1 MKKSILNYD
10 YIMNYITTNEG
21 EKVPYRW
28 SHGADDMHLGDGLI
42 IYTLVQFFK
51 FKTLV
56 CLGSGGGFIPRIMT
70 QARYDLS
77 EQGFY
82 NDVCM
87 EWGDNGSTY
96 VVDAMNGFNGETN
109 WEDEDS
115 EEERL
120 QEEARNLKED
130 KIRVLAEMENLRKR
144 FDREKIDSIKYGS
157 VNFARDILS
166 PGDNLE
172 RALSA
177 INQEEDHPQSIKNLI
192 EGLKMVQKEFSSA
205 LEKNGISKI
214 NSMNEKFNPNL
225 HQAMMEVERDDLDE
239 GIVVQEIQTG
249 YMMHDRLLRP
259 AMVGVSKKPKQNNT
273 ADSQDEKEPKNK
285 D

>member
-1 MKKSILNYD
+1 MNNKKQNDQQETKEKIEKEEIVENKDENLEESSSTKNDELQ
-10 YIMNYITTNEG
+10 NE
-21 EKVPYRW
+21 
-28 SHGADDMHLGDGLI
+28 AD
-42 IYTLVQFFK
+42 
-51 FKTLV
+51 
-56 CLGSGGGFIPRIMT
+56 
-70 QARYDLS
+70 
-77 EQGFY
+77 
-82 NDVCM
+82 
-87 EWGDNGSTY
+87 STEEE
-96 VVDAMNGFNGETN
+96 NE
-109 WEDEDS
+109 ES

-120 QEEARNLKED
+120 QEEVRALKED

-177 INQEEDHPQSIKNLI
+177 INKEEDHSQSIKNLI

-214 NSMNEKFNPNL
+214 NSINERFDPNL
-225 HQAMMEVERDDLDE
+225 HQAMMELERDDLDE

>member
-1 MKKSILNYD
+1 MNKKEQKDKQETKEKIEKEEIIENKDENLEESNSTKND
-10 YIMNYITTNEG
+10 ETQVEADSTEEENE
-21 EKVPYRW
+21 E
-28 SHGADDMHLGDGLI
+28 
-42 IYTLVQFFK
+42 
-51 FKTLV
+51 
-56 CLGSGGGFIPRIMT
+56 
-70 QARYDLS
+70 
-77 EQGFY
+77 
-82 NDVCM
+82 
-87 EWGDNGSTY
+87 
-96 VVDAMNGFNGETN
+96 
-109 WEDEDS
+109 S

-120 QEEARNLKED
+120 QEEIRTLKED

-214 NSMNEKFNPNL
+214 NSMNEKFDPNL

-259 AMVGVSKKPKQNNT
+259 AMVGLSKKPKQNNT
-273 ADSQDEKEPKNK
+273 SDSEDDKEPNNK

>member
-1 MKKSILNYD
+1 MNNKEKNDQQETKEKIKKEEIIENKDENLEESNSTKND
-10 YIMNYITTNEG
+10 EPQVEADSTEEENE
-21 EKVPYRW
+21 E
-28 SHGADDMHLGDGLI
+28 
-42 IYTLVQFFK
+42 
-51 FKTLV
+51 
-56 CLGSGGGFIPRIMT
+56 
-70 QARYDLS
+70 
-77 EQGFY
+77 
-82 NDVCM
+82 
-87 EWGDNGSTY
+87 
-96 VVDAMNGFNGETN
+96 
-109 WEDEDS
+109 S

-120 QEEARNLKED
+120 QEEVRTLKED

-214 NSMNEKFNPNL
+214 NSMNEKFDPNL

-273 ADSQDEKEPKNK
+273 SDSQDEKEPKNK

>member
-1 MKKSILNYD
+1 
-10 YIMNYITTNEG
+10 MNNKEKNDQQETKEKIEKEEITENKDENLEESNSTKNDEPQVEADSTEEKNE
-21 EKVPYRW
+21 E
-28 SHGADDMHLGDGLI
+28 
-42 IYTLVQFFK
+42 
-51 FKTLV
+51 
-56 CLGSGGGFIPRIMT
+56 
-70 QARYDLS
+70 
-77 EQGFY
+77 
-82 NDVCM
+82 
-87 EWGDNGSTY
+87 
-96 VVDAMNGFNGETN
+96 
-109 WEDEDS
+109 S

-120 QEEARNLKED
+120 QEEVRTLKED

-214 NSMNEKFNPNL
+214 NSMNEKFDPNL

-273 ADSQDEKEPKNK
+273 SDSEDEKEPNNK

>member
-1 MKKSILNYD
+1 MSKKEQNDQQETKEKIEKEDIIENKDENLEESNSAKND
-10 YIMNYITTNEG
+10 EPQVEADSTEEENE
-21 EKVPYRW
+21 E
-28 SHGADDMHLGDGLI
+28 
-42 IYTLVQFFK
+42 
-51 FKTLV
+51 
-56 CLGSGGGFIPRIMT
+56 
-70 QARYDLS
+70 
-77 EQGFY
+77 
-82 NDVCM
+82 
-87 EWGDNGSTY
+87 
-96 VVDAMNGFNGETN
+96 
-109 WEDEDS
+109 S

-120 QEEARNLKED
+120 QEEVRTLKED

-214 NSMNEKFNPNL
+214 NSMNEKFDPNL

-273 ADSQDEKEPKNK
+273 SDSQDEKEPKNK

>member
-1 MKKSILNYD
+1 
-10 YIMNYITTNEG
+10 MNNKEKNDQQEIKEKIEKEEITENKDENLEESNSTKNDETQVEADIAEEENE
-21 EKVPYRW
+21 E
-28 SHGADDMHLGDGLI
+28 
-42 IYTLVQFFK
+42 
-51 FKTLV
+51 
-56 CLGSGGGFIPRIMT
+56 
-70 QARYDLS
+70 
-77 EQGFY
+77 
-82 NDVCM
+82 
-87 EWGDNGSTY
+87 
-96 VVDAMNGFNGETN
+96 
-109 WEDEDS
+109 S

-120 QEEARNLKED
+120 QEEVRTLKED

-192 EGLKMVQKEFSSA
+192 EGLKMVQKEFSSS

-214 NSMNEKFNPNL
+214 NSMNEKFDPNL

-239 GIVVQEIQTG
+239 GIVVQVIQTG

-273 ADSQDEKEPKNK
+273 SDSQDEKEPKNK

>member
-1 MKKSILNYD
+1 
-10 YIMNYITTNEG
+10 MNNKEKNDQQETKEKIEKEEIIENKDENLEESNSTKNDETQVEADSTEEENE
-21 EKVPYRW
+21 E
-28 SHGADDMHLGDGLI
+28 
-42 IYTLVQFFK
+42 
-51 FKTLV
+51 
-56 CLGSGGGFIPRIMT
+56 
-70 QARYDLS
+70 
-77 EQGFY
+77 
-82 NDVCM
+82 
-87 EWGDNGSTY
+87 
-96 VVDAMNGFNGETN
+96 
-109 WEDEDS
+109 S

-120 QEEARNLKED
+120 QEEVRTLKED

-177 INQEEDHPQSIKNLI
+177 INQEEGHPQSIKNLI

-214 NSMNEKFNPNL
+214 NSMNEKFDPNL

-273 ADSQDEKEPKNK
+273 SEFQDEKETKNK

>member
-1 MKKSILNYD
+1 MSKKEKNDQQETKEKIEKEEIIENKDENLEESNSTKND
-10 YIMNYITTNEG
+10 ETQVEADSTEEENE
-21 EKVPYRW
+21 E
-28 SHGADDMHLGDGLI
+28 
-42 IYTLVQFFK
+42 
-51 FKTLV
+51 
-56 CLGSGGGFIPRIMT
+56 
-70 QARYDLS
+70 
-77 EQGFY
+77 
-82 NDVCM
+82 
-87 EWGDNGSTY
+87 
-96 VVDAMNGFNGETN
+96 
-109 WEDEDS
+109 S
-115 EEERL
+115 EEERV
-120 QEEARNLKED
+120 QEEVRTLKED

-214 NSMNEKFNPNL
+214 NSMNEKFDPNL

-273 ADSQDEKEPKNK
+273 SDSEDDKEPNNK

>member
-1 MKKSILNYD
+1 MNNKEKNDQQETKEKIKKEEIIENKDENLEESNSAKND
-10 YIMNYITTNEG
+10 ETQVEADSTEEENE
-21 EKVPYRW
+21 E
-28 SHGADDMHLGDGLI
+28 
-42 IYTLVQFFK
+42 
-51 FKTLV
+51 
-56 CLGSGGGFIPRIMT
+56 
-70 QARYDLS
+70 
-77 EQGFY
+77 
-82 NDVCM
+82 
-87 EWGDNGSTY
+87 
-96 VVDAMNGFNGETN
+96 
-109 WEDEDS
+109 S

-120 QEEARNLKED
+120 QEEVRTLKED

-214 NSMNEKFNPNL
+214 NSMNEKFDPNL

-273 ADSQDEKEPKNK
+273 SDSQDEKEPKNK

>member
-1 MKKSILNYD
+1 MSKKEQND
-10 YIMNYITTNEG
+10 QQETK
-21 EKVPYRW
+21 EKIEKEEIIENKDENLEESNSTKNDEPQVE
-28 SHGADDMHLGDGLI
+28 ADS
-42 IYTLVQFFK
+42 TEEQ
-51 FKTLV
+51 
-56 CLGSGGGFIPRIMT
+56 
-70 QARYDLS
+70 S
-77 EQGFY
+77 E
-82 NDVCM
+82 
-87 EWGDNGSTY
+87 E
-96 VVDAMNGFNGETN
+96 
-109 WEDEDS
+109 S

-120 QEEARNLKED
+120 QEEVRTLKED

-214 NSMNEKFNPNL
+214 NSMNEKFDPNL

-273 ADSQDEKEPKNK
+273 SDSQDEKEPKNK

>member
-1 MKKSILNYD
+1 
-10 YIMNYITTNEG
+10 MNNKERNDQKETKEKIEKEEIIENKDENLEESNSTKNDEPQVEADSTEEENE
-21 EKVPYRW
+21 E
-28 SHGADDMHLGDGLI
+28 
-42 IYTLVQFFK
+42 
-51 FKTLV
+51 
-56 CLGSGGGFIPRIMT
+56 
-70 QARYDLS
+70 
-77 EQGFY
+77 
-82 NDVCM
+82 
-87 EWGDNGSTY
+87 
-96 VVDAMNGFNGETN
+96 
-109 WEDEDS
+109 S

-120 QEEARNLKED
+120 QEEVRNLKED

-214 NSMNEKFNPNL
+214 NSMNEKFDPNL

-259 AMVGVSKKPKQNNT
+259 AMVGVSKKLKQNNT
-273 ADSQDEKEPKNK
+273 SNSQDEKEPENK